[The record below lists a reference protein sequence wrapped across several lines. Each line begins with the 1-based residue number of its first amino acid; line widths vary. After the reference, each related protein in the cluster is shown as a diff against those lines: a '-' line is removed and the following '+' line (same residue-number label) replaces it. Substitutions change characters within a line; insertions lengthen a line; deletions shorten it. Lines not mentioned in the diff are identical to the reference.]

1 MLLVMKIFKMLIET
15 LKLEEKMK
23 MLIKFDRNSNNLC
36 RESKE
41 NYSVIIYLKYY
52 IIEHK
57 LIDMPI
63 YNNKLVLQTCT
74 LE

>member
-1 MLLVMKIFKMLIET
+1 MVLVMKIFKKLIET

-36 RESKE
+36 RKSKE
-41 NYSVIIYLKYY
+41 NYSVMIYLKYY

-74 LE
+74 

>member
-1 MLLVMKIFKMLIET
+1 MVLVMKIFKMLIET

-36 RESKE
+36 RKSKE
-41 NYSVIIYLKYY
+41 NYSVMIYLKYY

-74 LE
+74 

>member
-15 LKLEEKMK
+15 LKLEKKMK

-41 NYSVIIYLKYY
+41 NYSVMIYLKYY

-74 LE
+74 

>member
-41 NYSVIIYLKYY
+41 NYSVMVYLKYY
-52 IIEHK
+52 IK
-57 LIDMPI
+57 QDKVIDMSI

-74 LE
+74 

>member
-1 MLLVMKIFKMLIET
+1 MVLVMKIFKMLIET

-36 RESKE
+36 RKSKE
-41 NYSVIIYLKYY
+41 NYSVMIYLKYY

-63 YNNKLVLQTCT
+63 YNNQLVLQTCT
-74 LE
+74 